1 MLLTLQAPTTP
12 APPAPPP
19 AAPVIAGTPTAAP
32 GSFFIT
38 FRVPRTADEVA
49 ALRAQRNELSNQIE
63 NVRGRRNSLAR
74 AYERADGADKDG
86 LEQQLRI
93 LDQRLTQMETDLA
106 ESGRA
111 LTNSPALS
119 TSTGVPFQF
128 FNLGS
133 GQVTAVSIIFVV
145 CVLGPLAGSFGR
157 LIWRRSSKPSV
168 PPGWNDAAN
177 RLERLEQAVDTIAVE
192 MERVSEGQ
200 RFITKIMTQ
209 RDASSGA
216 GETASSGAPALN
228 GGQPLPALGPGAPEP
243 IVVQNQR
250 DEVRVRRS

>member
-1 MLLTLQAPTTP
+1 MPLTLQTPTIPPTP
-12 APPAPPP
+12 APSPAV
-19 AAPVIAGTPTAAP
+19 PVIAGTPTAGL
-32 GSFFIT
+32 GSNFIT

-74 AYERADGADKDG
+74 SYERADGADKQG

-93 LDQRLTQMETDLA
+93 LDQRLTQMEADLA

-119 TSTGVPFQF
+119 ASTGVPFF
-128 FNLGS
+128 VNLAP
-133 GQVTAVSIIFVV
+133 GQVTAVSIVFVV
-145 CVLGPLAGSFGR
+145 LVLGPLAGSFGR
-157 LIWRRSSKPSV
+157 LMWRRSSRPST
-168 PPGWNDAAN
+168 PPGWNEAAN

-200 RFITKIMTQ
+200 RFLTKIMTQ
-209 RDASSGA
+209 RDASGGA
-216 GETASSGAPALN
+216 GEASSPAAPGLN

-243 IVVQNQR
+243 IVMQNQR